1 MSDEKMF
8 DNICEED
15 KRDKGKCTLYT
26 SKEKRS
32 LWIYGRIDEKT
43 CADAAYFIYSI
54 NCEDNDRSDYRKKY
68 KRRPIKLYINSYGG
82 SIYDM
87 WVLIDT
93 IMTSKTPVHT
103 YCTGYAMSAAFQIFI
118 SGKKRYVTKHATLMY
133 HQMYAGFFGKYQ
145 DLVEDQQ
152 RNDYMN
158 EEIEDFVI
166 ERTNLTKSKLKA
178 IREKKRDTYFNA
190 DDAIKNGIA
199 DKIIDEVFS
208 KEKMKK
214 HDE

>member
-1 MSDEKMF
+1 MSDETMF
-8 DNICEED
+8 DNVCEDD
-15 KRDKGKCTLYT
+15 KRDKAKSTLYT

-54 NCEDNDRSDYRKKY
+54 NCEDADRSDYRKKY

-87 WVLIDT
+87 WVVIDT
-93 IMTSKTPVHT
+93 ILTSKTPVHT

-118 SGKKRYVTKHATLMY
+118 SGKKRFVTKHATLMY

-158 EEIEDFVI
+158 EELEDFVI

-190 DDAIKNGIA
+190 EDAISNGIA
-199 DKIIDEVFS
+199 DKIIDEVLTV
-208 KEKMKK
+208 KK

>member
-1 MSDEKMF
+1 MTNEKLF
-8 DNICEED
+8 DNDCKND
-15 KRDKGKCTLYT
+15 KRDKEKCTLYT
-26 SKEKRS
+26 SKESRS
-32 LWIYGRIDEKT
+32 LWIYGRIDEQT
-43 CADAAYFIYSI
+43 CADAAYFIHMI
-54 NCEDNDRSDYRKKY
+54 NCEDNDRADYRKKY
-68 KRRPIKLYINSYGG
+68 KREPIKLYINSYGG

-87 WVLIDT
+87 WVVIDS
-93 IMTSKTPVHT
+93 ILTSKTPVHT

-133 HQMYAGFFGKYQ
+133 HQMSAGFWGKYQ

-158 EEIEDFVI
+158 DELENFVI
-166 ERTNLTKSKLKA
+166 ERTNLSKQKLKL

-199 DKIIDEVFS
+199 DKIIEEADI
-208 KEKMKK
+208 KAKK
-214 HDE
+214 HEK

>member
-1 MSDEKMF
+1 MTDEKMF
-8 DNICEED
+8 DNECKND
-15 KRDKGKCTLYT
+15 KREKDNCTLYT

-43 CADAAYFIYSI
+43 CADAAYFIYMI
-54 NCEDNDRSDYRKKY
+54 NCEDDDRADYRKKY
-68 KRRPIKLYINSYGG
+68 KRKPIKLYINSYGG

-87 WVLIDT
+87 WVVIDS
-93 IMTSKTPVHT
+93 ILTSKAPVHT

-118 SGKKRYVTKHATLMY
+118 SGKKRYVSKHATLMY
-133 HQMYAGFFGKYQ
+133 HQMYAGFWGKYQ

-158 EEIEDFVI
+158 DELENFVI
-166 ERTNLTKSKLKA
+166 ERTNLSKQKLKL

-199 DKIIDEVFS
+199 DKIIEEADI
-208 KEKMKK
+208 KAKK
-214 HDE
+214 HEK